1 LGGPGIFY
9 EKFEEEVEEMLSRW
23 GSYLW
28 MVLLLL
34 FCFLWV
40 VPLSAQETPKGVAK
54 MEEVV
59 VTATRVKE
67 EAKTLPVSSMV
78 ITEKEIKATGFET
91 VSDLLRYV
99 EGFYIQATGGPGR
112 ATSLRIRGLDS
123 RWVMVMVDGMEV
135 NDPSTIG
142 GAFDF
147 SDLSVDNIERIEIV
161 RGPESPL
168 YGSDAMAG
176 VINIITKTGKGKP
189 SVSLSGYMGSMD
201 TWQTRFS
208 SSGKVGLLDYSLSA
222 SHMETN
228 GIAKDDRYW
237 RGSYAVKIG
246 ADLLENLHIEGTFR
260 FINGDAQ
267 YDDFDS
273 TTYKTKNDPNQYQ
286 KTDRLIT
293 TFTATYIPFEF
304 WESQL
309 KLGMSDT
316 RRKYSDKWDP
326 ESTDHSAWS
335 DILKSRSSYTGRIK
349 KIDWQNTFHV
359 MDRKNIKDILV
370 VGYEYRE
377 DEGKSTYYSVSD
389 SSSGLTKYKS
399 KFPFRRMQL
408 IGYYAQNELKLWDS
422 LTLLAGFRIEDP
434 DDFGGRT
441 TYNLGAS
448 YYLKATD
455 SILKVRYATGY
466 KAPSLYELYAPPN
479 PAWFFLGGNRD
490 LSPEEGESYEL
501 GLTQFFFSKRIVF
514 DFTFFHE
521 AIDKKI
527 LWHSDPVTF
536 ESTYKNISTVVDQG
550 IEAGLTLRP
559 FKGLLLKAN
568 YTYTDPDDR
577 EHHRRV
583 ERVPLNQWS
592 ASVFYNWKDKIKAY
606 LGARFVGDRVDTYRS
621 NGSGHP
627 KPYYANAYTVVNG
640 KISYQVCPHFEMFL
654 RGENMLNRD
663 YEEVKGYE
671 APHAQWYLG
680 GKVRF

>member
-1 LGGPGIFY
+1 MR
-9 EKFEEEVEEMLSRW
+9 VRSMAW
-23 GSYLW
+23 LW
-28 MVLLLL
+28 RTLLVVLLA
-34 FCFLWV
+34 WTGASWAQTVSGDGV
-40 VPLSAQETPKGVAK
+40 VK

-59 VTATRVKE
+59 VTATKVKE
-67 EAKTLPVSSMV
+67 EAKTLPVSTTV
-78 ITEKEIKATGFET
+78 ITEKEIKAKGFET
-91 VSDLLRYV
+91 VADVLRYV
-99 EGFYIQATGGPGR
+99 EGLYVQAYGGPGR
-112 ATSLRIRGLDS
+112 LTPLRIRGLDP
-123 RWVMVMVDGMEV
+123 RWVMVMIDGMEV
-135 NDPSTIG
+135 NDPMAIG

-147 SDLSVDNIERIEIV
+147 SDLSIDNIERIEIV

-176 VINIITKTGKGKP
+176 VINIITKTGKGRP
-189 SVSLSGYMGSMD
+189 SFSLSGYTGSMD

-208 SSGKVGLLDYSLSA
+208 SSGKIGLLDYSLSA

-246 ADLLENLHIEGTFR
+246 ADILENLRLEGTLR
-260 FINGDAQ
+260 FINGDVQ
-267 YDDFDS
+267 YDDWDFMA
-273 TTYKTKNDPNQYQ
+273 YRTKNDPNQYQ
-286 KTDRLIT
+286 KTDRLIA
-293 TFTATYIPFEF
+293 TFTIDYFPFYW

-309 KLGMSDT
+309 KMGMSDT

-326 ESTDHSAWS
+326 ESTDHYDWGGGFVT
-335 DILKSRSSYTGRIK
+335 DQLKSESSYTGRIK

-359 MDRKNIKDILV
+359 LDRKNIKDTLV

-377 DEGKSTYYSVSD
+377 DEGKSTYWSKTASYWGGWFLGVTE
-389 SSSGLTKYKS
+389 TKTR
-399 KFPFRRMQL
+399 FPFRRTQL

-422 LTLLAGFRIEDP
+422 LTLLAGFRIDDP

-448 YYLKATD
+448 YHLKKTD
-455 SILKVRYATGY
+455 TIFRVRYATGFRT
-466 KAPSLYELYAPPN
+466 PTLYELYAPPN
-479 PAWFFLGGNRD
+479 PSWWFLGGNRG

-501 GLTQFFFSKRIVF
+501 GLTQSLFSKRLTF

-527 LWHSDPVTF
+527 IYYIDPVTWQG
-536 ESTYKNISTVVDQG
+536 TYRNIATVVDQG
-550 IEAGLTLRP
+550 IEAGLALRP

-568 YTYTDPDDR
+568 YTYTDPEDR
-577 EHHRRV
+577 ERHLRV
-583 ERVPLNQWS
+583 ERTPLNQWS
-592 ASVFYNWKDKIKAY
+592 ASVFYNWRDKVKVY
-606 LGARFVGDRVDTYRS
+606 LGARFTGDRVDSYRRDT
-621 NGSGHP
+621 SGHLR
-627 KPYYANAYTVVNG
+627 PYYANAYTVVDG
-640 KISYQVCPHFEMFL
+640 KVSVKVCPHFELFL
-654 RGENMLNRD
+654 KGQNIFDRD

>member
-1 LGGPGIFY
+1 
-9 EKFEEEVEEMLSRW
+9 MRARSRAWLW
-23 GSYLW
+23 GTLLV
-28 MVLLLL
+28 VLLA
-34 FCFLWV
+34 WTEASWAQTVSGDGV
-40 VPLSAQETPKGVAK
+40 VK

-59 VTATRVKE
+59 VTATKVKE
-67 EAKTLPVSSMV
+67 EAKTLPVSTTV
-78 ITEKEIKATGFET
+78 ITEKEIKAKGFET
-91 VSDLLRYV
+91 VADVLRYV
-99 EGFYIQATGGPGR
+99 EGLYVQAYGGPGR

-123 RWVMVMVDGMEV
+123 RWVMVMIDGMEV
-135 NDPSTIG
+135 NDPMAIG

-147 SDLSVDNIERIEIV
+147 SDLSVDDIERIEIV

-176 VINIITKTGKGKP
+176 VINIITKTGKRKP
-189 SVSLSGYMGSMD
+189 SFSLSGYTGSMD

-208 SSGKVGLLDYSLSA
+208 SSGKIGILDYSLSA

-246 ADLLENLHIEGTFR
+246 ADILENLRLEGTLR
-260 FINGDAQ
+260 FINGDVQ

-273 TTYKTKNDPNQYQ
+273 MSYKTKNDPNQYQ
-286 KTDRLIT
+286 KTDRLIV

-326 ESTDHSAWS
+326 ESTDHYDSGWGFVT
-335 DILKSRSSYTGRIK
+335 DQLKSESSYTGRIK

-359 MDRKNIKDILV
+359 LDRKNIKDTLV

-377 DEGKSTYYSVSD
+377 DEGKSTYWSKTASYWGGWFLGV
-389 SSSGLTKYKS
+389 TKTKTR
-399 KFPFRRMQL
+399 FPFRRTQL

-422 LTLLAGFRIEDP
+422 LTLLAGFRIDDP
-434 DDFGGRT
+434 DEFGGRT

-448 YYLKATD
+448 YHLKKTD
-455 SILKVRYATGY
+455 TIFRVRYATGFRT
-466 KAPSLYELYAPPN
+466 PTLFELYAPPN
-479 PAWFFLGGNRD
+479 PSWWFLGGNRG

-501 GLTQFFFSKRIVF
+501 GLTQSLFSKRLTF

-521 AIDKKI
+521 AVDKKI
-527 LWHSDPVTF
+527 IYYIDPVTWQG
-536 ESTYKNISTVVDQG
+536 TYRNIATVVDQG

-568 YTYTDPDDR
+568 YTYVDPEDR
-577 EHHRRV
+577 ERHLRV
-583 ERVPLNQWS
+583 ERTPLNQWS
-592 ASVFYNWKDKIKAY
+592 ASVFYTWKDRVKAF
-606 LGARFVGDRVDTYRS
+606 LGARFVGDRVDSYWS
-621 NGSGHP
+621 NRTNHV
-627 KPYYANAYTVVNG
+627 NAYTVVDG
-640 KISYQVCPHFEMFL
+640 KVSVKVCSHFEVFV
-654 RGENMLNRD
+654 RGENIFNRQ
-663 YEEVKGYE
+663 YEEVKGYQ
-671 APHAQWYLG
+671 APDASWYLG
-680 GKVRF
+680 GKIRF

>member
-1 LGGPGIFY
+1 
-9 EKFEEEVEEMLSRW
+9 
-23 GSYLW
+23 
-28 MVLLLL
+28 
-34 FCFLWV
+34 
-40 VPLSAQETPKGVAK
+40 

-67 EAKTLPVSSMV
+67 EPKTLPVSTSV
-78 ITEKEIKATGFET
+78 ITKEEIRATGAEN
-91 VSDLLRYV
+91 VADLLRYV
-99 EGFYIQATGGPGR
+99 EGSYIQAYGGPGR
-112 ATSLRIRGLDS
+112 ATSLRIRGLDP

-135 NDPSTIG
+135 NDPSAIG

-147 SDLSVDNIERIEIV
+147 SDLSVDDIERIEII

-176 VINIITKTGKGKP
+176 VVNIITKTGKGKP
-189 SVSLSGYMGSMD
+189 SASLSGYMGSMD

-208 SSGKVGLLDYSLSA
+208 SGGKVGPLDYSLSA
-222 SHMETN
+222 SHLETN

-237 RGSYAVKIG
+237 RGSYAAKIG
-246 ADLLENLHIEGTFR
+246 ANLLENLRLEGTFR
-260 FINGDAQ
+260 FINGDVQ
-267 YDDFDS
+267 YDDFDFI
-273 TTYKTKNDPNQYQ
+273 TYKTKNDPNQYK

-316 RRKYSDKWDP
+316 RSKYSDRWDP

-335 DILKSRSSYTGRIK
+335 DKLESESSYTGRIK
-349 KIDWQNTFHV
+349 KIDWQNTFHL
-359 MDRKNIKDILV
+359 MHRKKIKDTLV
-370 VGYEYRE
+370 AGYEYRE
-377 DEGKSTYYSVSD
+377 DEGKSTYYSVSA
-389 SSSGLTKYKS
+389 SSWGFTKYKS
-399 KFPFRRMQL
+399 RFPFRRMQL
-408 IGYYAQNELKLWDS
+408 IGYYAQNELRLWDS

-448 YYLKATD
+448 YHLKATD
-455 SILKVRYATGY
+455 TVFKVRYATGF
-466 KAPSLYELYAPPN
+466 KAPTLYELYAPPN
-479 PAWFFLGGNRD
+479 PSWWFLGGNRG
-490 LSPEEGESYEL
+490 LVPEEGESYEL
-501 GLTQFFFSKRIVF
+501 GISQSLFSKRISL

-521 AIDKKI
+521 AVDKKI
-527 LWHSDPVTF
+527 LYYTDPVTWQ
-536 ESTYKNISTVVDQG
+536 STYENISTVVDQG

-592 ASVFYNWKDKIKAY
+592 ASVFYNFKDKIKAY
-606 LGARFVGDRVDTYRS
+606 LGARFVGDRVDSYRKDS
-621 NGSGHP
+621 SGHL
-627 KPYYANAYTVVNG
+627 KPYYANAYTVVDG
-640 KISYQVCPHFEMFL
+640 KISYKVSPHFEVFL
-654 RGENMLNRD
+654 RGENIFNRQ
-663 YEEVKGYE
+663 YEEVKGYQ
-671 APHAQWYLG
+671 APDASWYIG
-680 GKVRF
+680 SEVRF